1 MLQSIVLWALRMRVL
16 VIGIAIAVFL
26 AGLSAMRTAPL
37 DVFPEFA
44 PPLVEVQTE
53 APGLSTEEVDGLVS
67 VPLEN
72 LFNGLPFL
80 KTIRSKSV
88 LGLSSVVMIF
98 QKGTDILRARQLV
111 QERLQLAQHRLP
123 NVVKPPVLM
132 APSSSL
138 SRVLKVGLRS
148 ETLSQLQLSE
158 QAVWTIRPRLMAVPG
173 VANVAVWGQRD
184 RQFQVLADPQR
195 LRAAMVTLDALT
207 RAVTDAAT
215 LEAGG
220 FIDTPNLRLSVNQR
234 TLIASAED
242 LARTVV
248 EFRQGTPIRL
258 ADVAD
263 VREDSPA
270 PIGDA
275 VINDGDGLLLIVEKQ
290 PWGNTLEVTRG
301 VEKALQ
307 DMTPALP
314 EIHIDSTIFRP
325 ATFIELSLDHLKES
339 LWLGCLL
346 VMVVL
351 ALFLGDWRTT
361 LISLTAIPLSLAAA
375 VLLLRWRG
383 ETINT
388 MILAGLIIAL
398 GEVVDDAI
406 IDVENILRRL
416 RQNAL
421 DPAPKSRFR
430 VVLEA
435 SLEVRSAVV
444 YASLIIVLV
453 FVPVFFL
460 PGLAGTFFQ
469 PLALAYIL
477 AIVASL
483 AVALTLTPALSLML
497 LRVPPASAHKE
508 AFLAR
513 ALKRLYRASLPA
525 FISRP
530 WMALFA
536 LLTAFSASAWIRRTQ
551 LREEFLPHFKERD
564 FLMHWIE
571 KPNTSIEAS
580 KRATK
585 ALAQDLLQIP
595 GVRNQGAHIGRAEV
609 ADEVVGPDFTELWIS
624 LDPSAHYEETLAKV
638 QSSVDGFPGLT
649 RDLLTFLRERI
660 KEVLTGASASVVVRI
675 FGPDLEQLRIH
686 AGAVG
691 EALKHIPGVSALKV
705 EPQVL
710 VPQIDI
716 RLRPERAALHGLTPG
731 RIRQA
736 VATLVNGRKLGEV
749 YRDQRVHDVV
759 VWSPPLVR
767 ADFGSLRDLLLE
779 TPSGG
784 HVLLADVADLE
795 IVPAP
800 NAIKRESASRRID
813 VTCNVAKGHALGEVV
828 SAVEDRLRT
837 LNFAAGYHPEILGE
851 WAERQAAQR
860 SLLWLSL
867 ASVAAIVLLLLADFQ
882 CVRSVLLLTLTLP
895 FALIGGILAVTSG
908 GGVLS
913 LGSLVGFVT
922 VLGIAAR
929 NGILLLSHYRHLQR
943 DESHPFNADLVLRG
957 SGERLLPI
965 LMTAATAALALVPM
979 ILKGEVPG
987 NEIERPM
994 ALVILGGL
1002 ATSTWLN
1009 LFLLPALFLRFGPR
1023 RLPPAA
1029 DSESLTAGIELDPR
1043 RSLEH

>member
-1 MLQSIVLWALRMRVL
+1 MRVL
-16 VIGIAIAVFL
+16 VVGMALAVLL
-26 AGLSAMRTAPL
+26 AGLSATRNAPL

-53 APGLSTEEVDGLVS
+53 APGLSTEEVDALVT

-72 LFNGLPFL
+72 GFNGLPFL

-98 QKGTDILRARQLV
+98 AGGTDILRARQLV
-111 QERLQLAQHRLP
+111 QERLQLAQNRLP

-132 APSSSL
+132 APYSSL

-148 ETLSQLQLSE
+148 ESLTQMQLSE

-184 RQFQVLADPQR
+184 RQFQVRVDPQR
-195 LRAAMVTLDALT
+195 LRAAGVTLDAIT
-207 RAVTDAAT
+207 RAAADATT
-215 LEAGG
+215 LAAGG

-234 TLIASAED
+234 ALIASAED

-248 EFRQGTPIRL
+248 EFRAGAPVRL
-258 ADVAD
+258 GDVAE

-275 VINDGDGLLLIVEKQ
+275 VINDGDGILLIVEKQ

-301 VEKALQ
+301 VEKALEE
-307 DMTPALP
+307 MRPALP
-314 EIHIDSTIFRP
+314 GITIDSTIFRP
-325 ATFIELSLDHLKES
+325 ATFIQLSLGHLRES
-339 LWLGCLL
+339 LWMGCVL
-346 VMVVL
+346 VVVVL

-361 LISLTAIPLSLAAA
+361 LISVTAIPLSLAVA

-416 RQNAL
+416 RLNAL
-421 DPAPKSRFR
+421 CPEPMPRFR
-430 VVLEA
+430 IVLEA

-460 PGLAGTFFQ
+460 PGLSGTFFQ

-477 AIVASL
+477 AIAASL
-483 AVALTLTPALSLML
+483 AVALTLTPALSLLL
-497 LRVPPASAHKE
+497 LRVPPGE
-508 AFLAR
+508 AR
-513 ALKRLYRASLPA
+513 ADAPAARLLKRLYRAVLPA
-525 FISRP
+525 FATRPGLAMLVLAAAFGTTGWIWHSR
-530 WMALFA
+530 
-536 LLTAFSASAWIRRTQ
+536 
-551 LREEFLPHFKERD
+551 LREEFLPNFKERD

-571 KPNTSIEAS
+571 KPNTSVEAS
-580 KRATK
+580 KRITK
-585 ALAQDLLQIP
+585 AAAHDLLRVP

-624 LDPSAHYEETLAKV
+624 IDPAAPYEDTLGKIQAV
-638 QSSVDGFPGLT
+638 VDGYPGLT

-675 FGPDLEQLRIH
+675 FGPELEQLRAH
-686 AGAVG
+686 ATAVG
-691 EALKHIPGVSALKV
+691 EAVKDVPGVRALKV

-716 RLRPERAALHGLTPG
+716 RLRPETAALHGLTPG
-731 RIRQA
+731 QIRQA
-736 VATLVNGRKLGEV
+736 VTTLLNGRKVGEV
-749 YRDQRVHDVV
+749 YEAQRVHDVT
-759 VWSPPLVR
+759 VWSVPAVR
-767 ADFGSLRDLLLE
+767 ADYTSLRDLLLE

-784 HVLLADVADLE
+784 HVRLADVAELA
-795 IVPAP
+795 IVPTP

-813 VTCNVAKGHALGEVV
+813 VTCNVAAGQALGDVV
-828 SAVEDRLRT
+828 HTIEERLRGVS
-837 LNFAAGYHPEILGE
+837 FAPGYHPEILGE
-851 WAERQAAQR
+851 WAERQSAQR
-860 SLLWLSL
+860 RLLWLSL
-867 ASVAAIVLLLLADFQ
+867 GSMAGILILLLADFQ
-882 CVRSVLLLTLTLP
+882 CVRATLLLALSLP
-895 FALIGGILAVTSG
+895 FALIGGVFAAWMG

-929 NGILLLSHYRHLQR
+929 NGILLLSHYRHLLREEQ
-943 DESHPFNADLVLRG
+943 HPFGMALILRG
-957 SGERLLPI
+957 SEERLVPI
-965 LMTAATAALALVPM
+965 LMTATTAALALVP
-979 ILKGEVPG
+979 LVLQGDVPG

-1002 ATSTWLN
+1002 ATSTALN
-1009 LFLLPALFLRFGPR
+1009 LFLLPALYARFGAPNAPGSAN
-1023 RLPPAA
+1023 LCTDGA
-1029 DSESLTAGIELDPR
+1029 TAIRE
-1043 RSLEH
+1043 